1 MTMPSCDL
9 PAQLITLY
17 KKVSIKVK
25 YLNQLINQ
33 SIINIINFLKVLMLE
48 LMKQLDNII
57 EGRFHMVI
65 SIAKLS

>member
-57 EGRFHMVI
+57 EERFHMVI